1 MSKNTLILLTDAKP
15 GHETQA
21 IGISKILNQEDHLD
35 ILKIQIQRPSKFIGV
50 LFKKFYS
57 LFPKRWMLKFFLSV
71 NDLNR
76 LQHLPHVDY
85 IVSAGGDTL
94 LPNALLKAY
103 LVKQYPQV
111 KNLIAT
117 SLRGMPEAAY
127 DVVFTIDATKDQQ
140 KPYVFYPIAPN
151 KMVSFD
157 LKQAQQKAQEKLA
170 LQPNQH
176 AVTVLLGADTAEVNI
191 GLADEWLHLIKTIA
205 TQYPDQQFFVC
216 SSRRTPQ
223 ALVERLKR
231 LIDLPNVKLVLF
243 GQQQGIVVEDLIFA
257 ATHIICS
264 PDSTSMLCEAM
275 IANKHVIVPRFEH
288 TQLSHNFQSYYQKM
302 SPYVAYVEA
311 QEVNALLA
319 CPQLQQHHHVAILQS
334 KFMQALH
341 H

>member
-1 MSKNTLILLTDAKP
+1 M
-15 GHETQA
+15 
-21 IGISKILNQEDHLD
+21 
-35 ILKIQIQRPSKFIGV
+35 
-50 LFKKFYS
+50 
-57 LFPKRWMLKFFLSV
+57 
-71 NDLNR
+71 
-76 LQHLPHVDY
+76 
-85 IVSAGGDTL
+85 
-94 LPNALLKAY
+94 
-103 LVKQYPQV
+103 
-111 KNLIAT
+111 
-117 SLRGMPEAAY
+117 
-127 DVVFTIDATKDQQ
+127 
-140 KPYVFYPIAPN
+140 
-151 KMVSFD
+151 
-157 LKQAQQKAQEKLA
+157 
-170 LQPNQH
+170 
-176 AVTVLLGADTAEVNI
+176 TVLLGADTAEVSI

-223 ALVERLKR
+223 ALVECLKQ
-231 LIDLPNVKLVLF
+231 LADLPNVKLVLF

-288 TQLSHNFQSYYQKM
+288 TQLSQNFQSYYQKM

-319 CPQLQQHHHVAILQS
+319 CPQLQQHHHVAILQT

>member
-1 MSKNTLILLTDAKP
+1 MKKTILLLTDTRP
-15 GHETQA
+15 GHETQS
-21 IGISKILNQEDHLD
+21 IGMAKLLNQDGQYNV
-35 ILKIQIQRPSKFIGV
+35 IKIEIKHVAKPIKQC
-50 LFKKFYS
+50 FKKLYGLLS
-57 LFPKRWMLKFFLSV
+57 KAWMLKFFFSTQQ
-71 NDLNR
+71 LNE
-76 LQHLPHVDY
+76 LMQHEPVY

-157 LKQAQQKAQEKLA
+157 LKQAQQHAQEKLA
-170 LQPNQH
+170 LQSNQY
-176 AVTVLLGADTAEVNI
+176 AVTVLLGADTAEVSI

-205 TQYPDQQFFVC
+205 TQHPDQQFFVC

-223 ALVERLKR
+223 ALVEPLKQ
-231 LIDLPNVKLVLF
+231 LSDLPNVKLVLF
-243 GQQQGIVVEDLIFA
+243 GQQHGIVVEDLIFA

-264 PDSTSMLCEAM
+264 PDSTSMLCEVM

-302 SPYVAYVEA
+302 SPYVAYIEA

-319 CPQLQQHHHVAILQS
+319 CPQLQQHHHVAILQT